1 MFVVP
6 TTFFMDSPILPA
18 PPSAFLAIAL
28 WLGSRGITFV
38 VLLLFL
44 CLLPELPTEYPANE
58 MAMTGP
64 GWGAALGLIFMGG
77 MGLDFIFSLPGL
89 MLLPLFIG
97 KILGQPDAARRRR
110 SFYCLVSGLPL
121 LQALAGLAFLKIDG
135 PNLEGI
141 ESICLLLMLHLAVGL
156 VVAKAL
162 YKYWLAD
169 EYYWSA

>member
-1 MFVVP
+1 
-6 TTFFMDSPILPA
+6 MDSPILPV
-18 PPSAFLAIAL
+18 PPSAFLAITL
-28 WLGSRGITFV
+28 WMVSRGITFV

-44 CLLPELPTEYPANE
+44 CLLPEPPTEHPANE
-58 MAMTGP
+58 MAMAGL

-77 MGLDFIFSLPGL
+77 MGLDFVFSLPGL
-89 MLLPLFIG
+89 VLLPLFIS

-110 SFYCLVSGLPL
+110 NFYCLVGGLPLL

-135 PNLEGI
+135 PNMEGI
-141 ESICLLLMLHLAVGL
+141 ESICLLLMLHLAAGL